1 MVNYSDLVD
10 FFVAYDFS
18 CIFSHGLMELV
29 DSDSCLIL
37 ECAVSVYDGYVE
49 FFFDIWVL
57 EIANIILF
65 DVTSTDLGLSHLMN
79 LGYNNF
85 MVTTDGVFVARP
97 VESVSI
103 WC

>member
-1 MVNYSDLVD
+1 MTS
-10 FFVAYDFS
+10 VAFS
-18 CIFSHGLMELV
+18 VTAWWNWSIVTAG
-29 DSDSCLIL
+29 LIL

-65 DVTSTDLGLSHLMN
+65 DVASTDLGLSHLMN